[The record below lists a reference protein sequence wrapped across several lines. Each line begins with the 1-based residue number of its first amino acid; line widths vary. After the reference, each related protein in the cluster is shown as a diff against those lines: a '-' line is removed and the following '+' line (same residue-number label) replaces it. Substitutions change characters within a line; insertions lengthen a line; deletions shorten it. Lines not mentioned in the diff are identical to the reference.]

1 MQSVNAKCKFYRP
14 DTIFTSQ
21 MTFESYLYPG
31 SKDVFPTVCSKQSV
45 SCIWDLDQMLAF
57 HFSNYSL
64 VVRAQKSL
72 HTQFNKISSIN
83 MEPGCNYALFPPE
96 ETCELS
102 SLWKSIGYLIPDVVV
117 QFLSKCCSRD
127 RSPFRKLH
135 FQWKGFFRV
144 SHAEIMPCV

>member
-14 DTIFTSQ
+14 DTIFTSR

-31 SKDVFPTVCSKQSV
+31 SKDVFLTVCSKQSV

-64 VVRAQKSL
+64 VVLAQKSR

-96 ETCELS
+96 ETRELS
-102 SLWKSIGYLIPDVVV
+102 SLWKSVGYLIPDVVV

-135 FQWKGFFRV
+135 FHHSFGRV
-144 SHAEIMPCV
+144 SSE